1 MNIPENPGPAWTP
14 GPAVGSAPAD
24 MPTPPGAPSS
34 PSSPAQDPAPAAPLV
49 HSFSADGPID
59 MNVQHLR
66 GNVSVRA
73 EHGHAVRV
81 ELRPRGEAGREL
93 AARMRIDF
101 SGGHLRVDAPADEA
115 GNLSATFG
123 DLFRSSG
130 GSGAAEE
137 PAAPGGSFTDRL
149 GAALR
154 TLARTAGG
162 IGSGLDID
170 IVVPVDSRAV
180 VSVGVGDI
188 RLHGSFGRADL
199 KSATGDVELSDAD
212 GTAQLVTGTGSVTI
226 GALRGQATATTGTGS
241 VRIGQAERGTL
252 RTRTGVGDIQIR
264 VLEGTATRL
273 DLATGLGDRSVDL
286 TPTDG
291 VPDAGRTLEIEAR
304 AGTGSIRIE
313 RARA

>member
-1 MNIPENPGPAWTP
+1 MNIPENPGPSFGP
-14 GPAVGSAPAD
+14 GHGSAPGGA
-24 MPTPPGAPSS
+24 PTPPPPPAASAP
-34 PSSPAQDPAPAAPLV
+34 PHPAEEPAPAPPLV

-59 MNVQHLR
+59 MNVQHVR

-115 GNLSATFG
+115 GNLSATVG
-123 DLFRSSG
+123 DLFRGSGGDAEPGGSG
-130 GSGAAEE
+130 GSFA
-137 PAAPGGSFTDRL
+137 DRL

-154 TLARTAGG
+154 TLTRTAGE
-162 IGSGLDID
+162 IGSGLDLD

-199 KSATGDVELSDAD
+199 KGATGDVELSDVD

-241 VRIGQAERGTL
+241 VRISRAERGTL

-304 AGTGSIRIE
+304 AGTGSIRVE
-313 RARA
+313 RVRD